1 MKQATSQGVSGRSR
15 AEPLAGRSST
25 CTRAA
30 ASLALL
36 VVVAGCAA
44 RTVTPAP
51 VTTPRHPDFVFP
63 ALPEGSR
70 PEVSELIQRGWQY
83 LQGGDLR
90 NAERDFR
97 SALQQSPQPESPET
111 ALAYL
116 DLARRDADDALG
128 RFDRA
133 LSVAP
138 AYVPALI
145 GRGQAL
151 MELEREGEALASFE
165 AALRADPSL
174 TDLQGRVAVLR
185 LSATQDLLARATA
198 AVESGRWDAARVAY
212 EQAIAASPDSPFL
225 YRDLAS
231 VELRAGRPDAAA
243 EQARRAIELDPAD
256 ARAHVLLGQVLDQQ
270 GDAPAALAA
279 YEKARSLDR
288 SSVPPATLEAAREK
302 AAALKLPAE
311 YRAIAASPQVTRAE
325 LAALIGVRLAPLVA
339 QARPR
344 QVVITDV
351 RGHWAQPWI
360 GSVVQAGIMD
370 TQANYNFDP
379 SAVVRRGDLARTVS
393 RVLSLIAA
401 LHPERAGKWQNAR
414 IEVSDVP
421 PAHLS
426 YPAVSMAAAS
436 GVMPVEDATFGL
448 LRAVTGAE
456 ATEVIGRLEA
466 LAR

>member
-1 MKQATSQGVSGRSR
+1 MRRSIS
-15 AEPLAGRSST
+15 AW
-25 CTRAA
+25 TRAA
-30 ASLALL
+30 GVVAILAI
-36 VVVAGCAA
+36 VAGCAA

-63 ALPEGSR
+63 AIPEGSA
-70 PEVSELIQRGWQY
+70 PELGELMQRGWQF

-97 SALQQSPQPESPET
+97 SALEQSPQAESPET
-111 ALAYL
+111 ALAYVN
-116 DLARRDADDALG
+116 LARRNPDDAVG
-128 RFDRA
+128 GFDRA
-133 LSVAP
+133 LAVAP

-165 AALRADPSL
+165 AALGADPSL

-198 AVESGRWDAARVAY
+198 AVDAGRWDAARLAY
-212 EQAIAASPDSPFL
+212 QQAIAASPDSPFL

-256 ARAHVLLGQVLDQQ
+256 GRAHAVLGQVLEQR
-270 GDAPAALAA
+270 GDAAGALAA
-279 YEKARSLDR
+279 YEKARTLDP
-288 SSVPPATLEAAREK
+288 SSVPDATLEAARER
-302 AAALKLPAE
+302 AAVLKLPAE
-311 YRAIAASPQVTRAE
+311 YRAIPGNPQATRADV
-325 LAALIGVRLAPLVA
+325 AALIGVRLAPLVA

-360 GSVVQAGIMD
+360 HSVVQAGIMD
-370 TQANYNFDP
+370 TQANYTFDP
-379 SAVVRRGDLARTVS
+379 SGIVRRGDLARTVS

-401 LHPERAGKWQNAR
+401 LHPERAARWQSAP
-414 IEVSDVP
+414 IEVSDVAP
-421 PAHLS
+421 THLS

-436 GVMPVEDATFGL
+436 GVMPLENAAFDL

-456 ATEVIGRLEA
+456 AADVVERLEA

>member
-1 MKQATSQGVSGRSR
+1 VRR
-15 AEPLAGRSST
+15 RPST
-25 CTRAA
+25 WTRAA
-30 ASLALL
+30 AALAIL
-36 VVVAGCAA
+36 VLMAGCAA

-63 ALPEGSR
+63 ALPEGSA
-70 PEVSELIQRGWQY
+70 PEVSELIQRGWQF

-97 SALQQSPQPESPET
+97 SALKQSPQAESPEA

-116 DLARRDADDALG
+116 DLARGNADDALG

-151 MELEREGEALASFE
+151 MDLQREGEALASFE
-165 AALRADPSL
+165 AAVKADPSL
-174 TDLQGRVAVLR
+174 TDLQARVAVLR

-198 AVESGRWDAARVAY
+198 AVEAGKWDAARVAY
-212 EQAIAASPDSPFL
+212 QQAIAASPDSPFL

-231 VELRAGRPDAAA
+231 VELRDGRPDTAA
-243 EQARRAIELDPAD
+243 EQARRAIELDPTD
-256 ARAHVLLGQVLDQQ
+256 ARAYALLGQVLDQQ
-270 GDAPAALAA
+270 GDAAAALAA
-279 YEKARSLDR
+279 YEKARSLDF
-288 SSVPPATLEAAREK
+288 SSVPPATLEAARER
-302 AAALKLPAE
+302 AAVLTLPAE
-311 YRAIAASPQVTRAE
+311 YRAIATSAQVTRAE
-325 LAALIGVRLAPLVA
+325 VAALIGVRLAPLVA

-370 TQANYNFDP
+370 TQANYTFDP

-401 LHPERAGKWQNAR
+401 LHPERAGQWQNAR
-414 IEVSDVP
+414 VEVSDVAP
-421 PAHLS
+421 THLS

-436 GVMPVEDATFGL
+436 GVMPLENATFGL

-456 ATEVIGRLEA
+456 GTEVIGRLEA